1 MFKPIITVI
10 SAVAISAAL
19 YQNQSETKPTITPVK
34 LQESKNFGQAAV
46 HYKTYCGGCHGEN
59 LNTFIDRKWKYGN
72 TRADIFKGIKNGY
85 PDGGM
90 PSFAAAFKDNEI
102 YNLADYILD
111 RLKNADKYAVSAKP
125 KSNIFKTE
133 KLTIRLDTI
142 YAGGQSPWSIAFLPD
157 GDLLVTYKEASLK
170 RISKDKKATE
180 VSGLPEILSEG
191 QGGLMDILLHP
202 EFKKNQTLYLSYNKF
217 KKVDG
222 KTVSTTAIM
231 MAKLSGN
238 QLTEQKDIFVA
249 EPYQST
255 RRHYGA
261 KMIFANDGYLYFS
274 VGERGDHDRN
284 PQSLDNNSLGKIHR
298 IHADGSIPKDNPFL
312 SDKKVVPSIYSYG
325 HRNPQGLAVNPKNG
339 QIISHEHGPR
349 GGDELNLIL
358 PKKNYGWPV
367 ISYGIN
373 YNGTILTNRTAKEGM
388 EQPLHY
394 WVPSIAPSG
403 LAFANGNIYK
413 GWDNNVMIGSLK
425 YSYLNRCEMVNNKV
439 VKEELLFQNIGR
451 VRDVR
456 TSPDGYL
463 YMTVENPGIIYKL
476 VPIN

>member
-1 MFKPIITVI
+1 M
-10 SAVAISAAL
+10 
-19 YQNQSETKPTITPVK
+19 
-34 LQESKNFGQAAV
+34 
-46 HYKTYCGGCHGEN
+46 
-59 LNTFIDRKWKYGN
+59 
-72 TRADIFKGIKNGY
+72 
-85 PDGGM
+85 
-90 PSFAAAFKDNEI
+90 
-102 YNLADYILD
+102 
-111 RLKNADKYAVSAKP
+111 
-125 KSNIFKTE
+125 
-133 KLTIRLDTI
+133 
-142 YAGGQSPWSIAFLPD
+142 
-157 GDLLVTYKEASLK
+157 DL
-170 RISKDKKATE
+170 
-180 VSGLPEILSEG
+180 
-191 QGGLMDILLHP
+191 LLHP
-202 EFKKNQTLYLSYNKF
+202 EFEKNQTLYLSYNKF

-261 KMIFANDGYLYFS
+261 KMIFAKDGYLYFS
-274 VGERGDHDRN
+274 VGERGDHEKN

-312 SDKKVVPSIYSYG
+312 SDKKVVPSTYSYG

-339 QIISHEHGPR
+339 EIISHEHGPR

-425 YSYLNRCEMVNNKV
+425 YSYLNRCELVNNKV

-463 YMTVENPGIIYKL
+463 YITVENPGIIYKL
-476 VPIN
+476 VPVN